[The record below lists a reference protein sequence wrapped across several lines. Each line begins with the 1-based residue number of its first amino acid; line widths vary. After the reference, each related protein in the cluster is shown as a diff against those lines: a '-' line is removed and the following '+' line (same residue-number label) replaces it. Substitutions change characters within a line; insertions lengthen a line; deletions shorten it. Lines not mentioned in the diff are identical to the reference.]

1 MLKNILLLLCFALPV
16 SQQARD
22 FLYIVKAAT
31 VEYVAPTEDVL
42 LASNSVVG
50 IETLSGLG
58 SATYIGGGLFLSAH
72 HVVEGNED
80 QPLLIQDWH
89 LGLAYNGFVV
99 AYDLDSDL
107 VIIGTN
113 DPVLT
118 PPAKLAWSDPAAGD
132 RVHGVGFGVSYSDE
146 KPGCERRIWSGLVS
160 SYTENIG
167 GHAPNAI
174 KSTNPSIP
182 GDSGGALFNDKG
194 ELIGVIHATDYVHCY
209 SIRNACI
216 HKLLRRLESVEPK
229 EEEAS
234 GEDS

>member
-16 SQQARD
+16 SERARD
-22 FLYIVKAAT
+22 VFYLAKAS

-50 IETLSGLG
+50 IESITGMG
-58 SATYIGGGLFLSAH
+58 SATYIGRGLFVSAH

-80 QPLLIQDWH
+80 NPVVIKDWH
-89 LGLAYNGFVV
+89 LGVRYVGRVV
-99 AYDLDSDL
+99 AYDVDSDL
-107 VIIGTN
+107 VIIAT
-113 DPVLT
+113 DDAVIT
-118 PPAKLAWSDPAAGD
+118 PPARLAWGDPAVGD

-146 KPGCERRIWSGLVS
+146 KAGCERRIWSGLVS

-194 ELIGVIHATDYVHCY
+194 ELIGVIHATDYIHCY

-216 HKLLRRLESVEPK
+216 HKLLRRLENAQPKK
-229 EEEAS
+229 EEGS

>member
-89 LGLAYNGFVV
+89 LGLAYRGFVV

-118 PPAKLAWSDPAAGD
+118 PLQNLLGATLPLVTEYTVLDLECHTATRSRA
-132 RVHGVGFGVSYSDE
+132 VS
-146 KPGCERRIWSGLVS
+146 V
-160 SYTENIG
+160 
-167 GHAPNAI
+167 
-174 KSTNPSIP
+174 
-182 GDSGGALFNDKG
+182 
-194 ELIGVIHATDYVHCY
+194 
-209 SIRNACI
+209 
-216 HKLLRRLESVEPK
+216 
-229 EEEAS
+229 AS
-234 GEDS
+234 GAGW